1 MDWEQI
7 ALITGGLVIV
17 VQSLRFLYKQ
27 SRLTQA
33 EREALL
39 GFDLSKLSASAREK
53 TVNYHLGPKRFGHS
67 VLRIIG
73 LLIFVLV
80 AIYLET
86 P

>member
-7 ALITGGLVIV
+7 AWLTGGLVIV
-17 VQSLRFLYKQ
+17 GQSLRFLYKQ

-67 VLRIIG
+67 VLRIVG
-73 LLIFVLV
+73 LLALVLV
-80 AIYLET
+80 VIYLKT

>member
-7 ALITGGLVIV
+7 AWLTGELVIV
-17 VQSLRFLYKQ
+17 GQSLRFLYKQ

-39 GFDLSKLSASAREK
+39 GFDLSKLSASEREK
-53 TVNYHLGPKRFGHS
+53 MVNYHLGSKRFGHS

-73 LLIFVLV
+73 LLALVLV
-80 AIYLET
+80 AIYLKI